1 MTTSKIYIGID
12 VAKATIDVGSTER
25 LLLPKVPNTDAGH
38 RQAIELLKDKPVGM
52 IVIESTG
59 IYAAALVR
67 ALILAGLPV
76 AVIQPGRARHFAK
89 SQNIRAKTDAI
100 DAVMLAR
107 FGEATKPRLHALPA
121 ENIERL
127 RALCNR
133 RDQVLEDRVRE
144 QNRLEACQDAD
155 IAKEIDKS
163 ITRLE
168 KEEKEHNKKIA
179 KAITEDSALK
189 AKSDLMRQVS
199 GVALQ
204 TVAILLAHLSE
215 LGAVNRQQISALAG
229 LAPYDNAS
237 GNHDGARH
245 IYGGRERVRQAL
257 YMATLSACR
266 FDTQIAEFYQRLKK
280 KGKLDKVARI
290 ACARKLLIRLNT
302 ILAQADK
309 PTKPAEPEAAA
320 A

>member
-25 LLLPKVPNTDAGH
+25 LLLRKVPNTDAGH
-38 RQAIELLKDKPVGM
+38 RQVIEHLQGQPVGM

-76 AVIQPGRARHFAK
+76 AVVQPGRARHFAK

-133 RDQVLEDRVRE
+133 RDQVIEDRVRE
-144 QNRLEACQDAD
+144 QNRLEACQDVD
-155 IAKEIDKS
+155 IGKQIKKN

-168 KEEKEHNKKIA
+168 KEEAGLDKKIA
-179 KAITEDSALK
+179 KAIDEDSALK
-189 AKSDLMRQVS
+189 TQSDLMQQIP
-199 GVALQ
+199 GVGVQ
-204 TVAILLAHLSE
+204 TIAILLAHLPE

-229 LAPYDNAS
+229 VAPYDNAS
-237 GNHDGARH
+237 GTHEGARH

-257 YMATLSACR
+257 YMATLAACR
-266 FDTQIAEFYQRLKK
+266 FDHQIAEFYQRLKK
-280 KGKLDKVARI
+280 NAKKEKVARI
-290 ACARKLLIRLNT
+290 ACARKLLIKLNT
-302 ILAQADK
+302 ILAQAAR
-309 PTKPAEPEAAA
+309 PTEPKAAVA
-320 A
+320 